1 VSGDMV
7 RLMTELTELSEPA
20 CARARCE
27 VVLPSLPFTIRIPG
41 YSGGA
46 QVILTRAKV
55 LNNVQRSATATEHEN
70 KRPILLRGKARLRHI
85 NDGKSSPLWAPITA
99 VLYRRSNAPVLE
111 FSLPYRRATT
121 KTAHGLAL
129 VRSVV
134 DNAPREYYRNAIVTR
149 TPNAFIANTTCR
161 ASGLPASISTSR
173 SAAASTSAATVKARA
188 SYKVVYVATDFDP
201 LFSDSLGCSSD
212 ADCHDKIL
220 SIVHHAAVFYEA
232 QLGMTIEVARQFGP
246 TTTYTA
252 STNSSTLLDDFSQ
265 KNATNR
271 SSTFHDGTN
280 TGADLIDVYAL
291 YTGRDVDENVI
302 GLAYLGLGCV
312 NSDPSGAAFLVQQV
326 SRAFNPVVTAHE
338 LGHVFS
344 AEHSSQGIMLA
355 GLSEPLPTTF
365 SSFSVSQIS
374 DHRSQFYGECRQGT
388 SAGVGNSLEQPV
400 TLSIRKG
407 PSGRITIT
415 TSTTELQTGCSIS
428 IRAGQSE
435 SGASTGTLIKRFTP
449 ETLST
454 SLTGTVKSRIR
465 SSNSTGS
472 RIYVRALYGCS
483 DGYLYGRSPVVSF
496 NANTRAARGGS
507 AVNRTSWIRAFDRAF
522 P

>member
-1 VSGDMV
+1 M
-7 RLMTELTELSEPA
+7 RLMTELTGLSEPA

-46 QVILTRAKV
+46 QVVLTRAKV
-55 LNNVQRSATATEHEN
+55 LNNIQRSATAAEHQN

-85 NDGKSSPLWAPITA
+85 NDDKKSPLWVPITA
-99 VLYRRSNAPVLE
+99 VMYRRSATPVLE
-111 FSLPYRRATT
+111 FSLPYRRATARA
-121 KTAHGLAL
+121 AHGLAL
-129 VRSVV
+129 VRSVAN
-134 DNAPREYYRNAIVTR
+134 NARSKYSRHATMTR
-149 TPNAFIANTTCR
+149 TPSAFIATKTCR
-161 ASGLPASISTSR
+161 ASGLPASINTSR
-173 SAAASTSAATVKARA
+173 PAAASTHAASANARA
-188 SYKVVYVATDFDP
+188 SYKVVYLATDFDP

-232 QLGMTIEVARQFGP
+232 QLGMTLEVARQFGP
-246 TTTYTA
+246 TTTYTT
-252 STNSSTLLDDFSQ
+252 STDSSTLLDDFSQ
-265 KNATNR
+265 KNATSR

-312 NSDPSGAAFLVQQV
+312 NSDPSGAAFLVQQL

-365 SSFSVSQIS
+365 SSFSVNQIS

-388 SAGVGNSLEQPV
+388 SSGVGNSLEQPV

-407 PSGRITIT
+407 SSGRITIT

-454 SLTGTVKSRIR
+454 SLSGTVKSRIR

-472 RIYVRALYGCS
+472 RIYVRALYSCS